1 LGILD
6 AVLLKKA
13 SKNAVSNNPET
24 RRADSARLTAVPLV
38 TDGEFSY
45 HGLRLSY
52 EVHGSGPQLLVYL
65 HGLLLDRNLNRP
77 LAISLAEAGNRVI
90 LLDLPGHGMSDKP
103 RHASVHRMDSYA
115 DCVVALLDHLGAESA
130 VIGGVSLGANV
141 ALQCAA
147 QAPAR
152 VRGLI
157 LEMPVLEWAVP
168 AAALVFLPLLIGVH
182 YAARAFRLLGDVVK
196 VLPKT
201 SNWAIE
207 GLRAPISLDPEES
220 AAVLHGLFVGPIA
233 PTVEQRKA
241 IAAPTLVIG
250 HHLDFI
256 HPFSD
261 ATNLVEHLPSARLVQ
276 AASIFELRFRPERL
290 IHEIAIFLDDVWRQR
305 GSTVPVN
312 AGARRPDPQ

>member
-1 LGILD
+1 
-6 AVLLKKA
+6 
-13 SKNAVSNNPET
+13 
-24 RRADSARLTAVPLV
+24 
-38 TDGEFSY
+38 
-45 HGLRLSY
+45 
-52 EVHGSGPQLLVYL
+52 
-65 HGLLLDRNLNRP
+65 
-77 LAISLAEAGNRVI
+77 
-90 LLDLPGHGMSDKP
+90 
-103 RHASVHRMDSYA
+103 
-115 DCVVALLDHLGAESA
+115 
-130 VIGGVSLGANV
+130 
-141 ALQCAA
+141 
-147 QAPAR
+147 
-152 VRGLI
+152 
-157 LEMPVLEWAVP
+157 
-168 AAALVFLPLLIGVH
+168 
-182 YAARAFRLLGDVVK
+182 VK